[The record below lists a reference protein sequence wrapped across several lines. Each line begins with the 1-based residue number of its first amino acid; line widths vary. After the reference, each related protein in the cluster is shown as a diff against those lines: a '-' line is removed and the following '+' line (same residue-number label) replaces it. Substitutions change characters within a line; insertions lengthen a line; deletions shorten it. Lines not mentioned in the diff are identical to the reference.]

1 MGAYWLY
8 PRPCTITHVR
18 LTSPFAYLWRHY
30 KCRKDPAAYFRAQGV
45 RLGKNGRFFGV
56 QPNMFGSEP
65 YLVEIG
71 DNYFITDGVRFIT
84 HDGSC
89 LILRQKHPDI
99 DVIAPIKIG
108 SNVFIGMNSLILA
121 GVTIG
126 DNVIIGAGSVVTKDV
141 ESGWVV
147 AGVPAKKIKTVE
159 EFEKQA
165 LQRSLNCKRMSPEDK
180 RAFLIDRYVEPTGG
194 FKK

>member
-1 MGAYWLY
+1 M
-8 PRPCTITHVR
+8 
-18 LTSPFAYLWRHY
+18 
-30 KCRKDPAAYFRAQGV
+30 AYFRSQGV
-45 RLGKNGRFFGV
+45 RLGENGKFFGV

-71 DNYFITDGVRFIT
+71 DNFFITDGVRFIT

-89 LILRQKHPDI
+89 LILRHKHPDI
-99 DVIAPIKIG
+99 DVIAPIKVG
-108 SNVFIGMNSLILA
+108 KNVFIGLNSLILA

-126 DNVIIGAGSVVTKDV
+126 DNCIIGAGSVVTKDV

-159 EFEKQA
+159 DFERIA
-165 LQRSLNCKRMSPEDK
+165 LERSLNCKRMSPEDK
-180 RAFLIDRYVEPTGG
+180 KAFLIKTYTNEKGELIQR
-194 FKK
+194 